1 MPRWFRRTP
10 APPKPAMAPPIA
22 PDLRLYAIGD
32 IHGRADLLR
41 HLQAMIASD
50 AGAAREP
57 RRRIVYLGDYVDRGP
72 DSELVL
78 ELLALHPLDDFEQ
91 IHLKGNHEAAMLR
104 FLDGDITVAP
114 TWLGF
119 GGDATLRSYGVAIP
133 DPFDLPALMQAQ
145 RQLAAVLP
153 PSHHRFLHRLAAAHV
168 EGAFFFAHAGVR
180 PGVPLDRQEED
191 DLLWIRDP
199 FLRSTADF
207 GKIVV
212 HGHSIAREVDFQPNR
227 IGIDTGAYATDR
239 LTCLVI
245 AAEGMSL
252 LQT

>member
-10 APPKPAMAPPIA
+10 APLKPVTAPPIA

-41 HLQAMIASD
+41 DLQALIASD
-50 AGAAREP
+50 AGAAPEP

-72 DSELVL
+72 DSHLVL
-78 ELLALHPLDDFEQ
+78 DLLALHPLDDFEHV
-91 IHLKGNHEAAMLR
+91 HLKGNHEAALLR
-104 FLDGDITVAP
+104 FLDDVEIAP

-119 GGDATLRSYGVAIP
+119 GGDATLRSYGVAVP
-133 DPFDLPALMQAQ
+133 DPFDIPALMQTQ
-145 RQLAAVLP
+145 RLLNAVLP
-153 PSHHRFLHRLAAAHV
+153 PSHHRFLQGLATTHV
-168 EGAFFFAHAGVR
+168 EGEFFFAHAGVR

-227 IGIDTGAYATDR
+227 IGIDTGAYASDH

-245 AAEGMSL
+245 TAAGMSL